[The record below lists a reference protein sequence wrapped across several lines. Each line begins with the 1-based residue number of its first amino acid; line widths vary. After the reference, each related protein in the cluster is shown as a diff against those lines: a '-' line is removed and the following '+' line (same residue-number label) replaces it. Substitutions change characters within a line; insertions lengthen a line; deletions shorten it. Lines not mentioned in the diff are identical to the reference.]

1 MRVKDIP
8 ISSISLMAFAV
19 IGASL
24 LVGHSIVW
32 TGSAAFADKMV
43 QLVRDGLLMAF
54 LFFLC
59 SLVGLHVLW

>member
-1 MRVKDIP
+1 
-8 ISSISLMAFAV
+8 MAFAV